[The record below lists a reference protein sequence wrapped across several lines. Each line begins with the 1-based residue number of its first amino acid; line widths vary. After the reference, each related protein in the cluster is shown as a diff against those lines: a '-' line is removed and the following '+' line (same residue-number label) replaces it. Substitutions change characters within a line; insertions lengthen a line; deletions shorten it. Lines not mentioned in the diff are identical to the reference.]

1 MIGRTRGKMKFLVYG
16 MLLGITFA
24 PYSGKETRSR
34 VTGWF
39 ATSIK
44 DVIKT

>member
-1 MIGRTRGKMKFLVYG
+1 MKFLVYG
-16 MLLGITFA
+16 MLIGIAFA

-39 ATSIK
+39 ASSVR
-44 DVIKT
+44 DVIKV